1 MPQTIPHWSLTPR
14 APSTHGVFQ
23 KKRETSSTNLLNC
36 SSWNLHIK
44 CQLKLG
50 LTDENN
56 WKTVKHTKLFYVSQ
70 RGSVVFHLQFYLYF
84 ADMMRWVGGKM
95 VPVGDIYLIYFTYP
109 TLHGIF
115 FMEVVLMDEATKNT
129 PMLFAYSM
137 GDNFFRKSLLFQ

>member
-1 MPQTIPHWSLTPR
+1 
-14 APSTHGVFQ
+14 
-23 KKRETSSTNLLNC
+23 
-36 SSWNLHIK
+36 
-44 CQLKLG
+44 
-50 LTDENN
+50 
-56 WKTVKHTKLFYVSQ
+56 
-70 RGSVVFHLQFYLYF
+70 
-84 ADMMRWVGGKM
+84 M